1 LNHPFFIM
9 LAQADISTLPAG
21 FLKDV
26 IIVMVAAI
34 ILMTGLMTA
43 VFMGL
48 QYFLERRRIA
58 REEAA
63 AENPGVMN
71 IGPTPLPVTK
81 VYPTATLRDLN
92 DHGRRLDDHDK
103 QLNSLWTTMRE
114 EDKQIRAEQAA
125 QYQSI
130 SLALGRIEGKLSK
143 E

>member
-1 LNHPFFIM
+1 
-9 LAQADISTLPAG
+9 
-21 FLKDV
+21 
-26 IIVMVAAI
+26 
-34 ILMTGLMTA
+34 MTGLMTA